1 MTGADMM
8 ECVQFNS
15 LQELEALLKDFKILF
30 AYHSNKIE
38 NPNINYHD
46 TREIFENG
54 KVISFTGDLRTI
66 YEISNQKDCYNILI
80 KDILERKPITIELI
94 KKIHYELTKGTYDE
108 KRYNINNERPGEFK
122 KHLYIIGKN
131 EVGCEPEFVESELK
145 DLLDEVNDYKGE
157 DYLTVVSYFH
167 AMFENIHPFSDGNG
181 RVGRTLMNYYLLIHN
196 IKPLIIYEEDKKF
209 YYECLDKFDSLND
222 ISSLREFIKY
232 EQEKTWKKKG
242 VCVKHSLESVL
253 KQ

>member
-1 MTGADMM
+1 MNEMT
-8 ECVQFNS
+8 FNS
-15 LQELEALLKDFKILF
+15 QDELEILLKDFKVLF

-54 KVISFTGDLRTI
+54 KIISYTGDLRTI
-66 YEISNQKDCYNILI
+66 YEISNQKDCFNLLI
-80 KDILERKPITIELI
+80 KDIVEKRPIDIDLI
-94 KKIHYELTKGTYDE
+94 KKIHFELTKGTYDE
-108 KRYNINNERPGEFK
+108 KRYLINQERPGEFTK
-122 KHLYIIGKN
+122 NHYIIGRN
-131 EVGCEPEFVESELK
+131 EVGTDPEYVEEELQT
-145 DLLDEVNDYKGE
+145 LLDEINGYEGK

-196 IKPLIIYEEDKKF
+196 IKPLIIYEEDKNL
-209 YYECLDKFDSLND
+209 YYECLDKFDSQDD

-232 EQEKTWKKKG
+232 EQEKTWKKKHNAK
-242 VCVKHSLESVL
+242 KHSLDLAL
-253 KQ
+253 KQKNDNPK